1 MPNKSMKIMTR
12 SFRTVAAVLTTVWC
26 VSSCSAP
33 KDIVY
38 FQDITENGTAAAVQP
53 KAVTVRPN
61 DKISIMVNSRD
72 PQLSD
77 MFNLPY
83 VSRQLGQASRGSSY
97 GNNQGLSGYT
107 VNEQGNI
114 DFPVLGTLHVAGM
127 TRHEIASMIKSELIA
142 KDLVKDPV
150 VTVEFLNLAVSVI
163 GEVNRPGRYAIERD
177 NMSVMD
183 ALSAA
188 GDLTINGVRTNVK
201 VIRTENGT
209 QNTYLLD
216 LTSAE
221 SLRNSP
227 AYYLQQDD
235 IVVIEPNDT
244 RKRQST
250 VNGNNVRSTS
260 FWISLASLATSVA
273 VLIKK

>member
-1 MPNKSMKIMTR
+1 
-12 SFRTVAAVLTTVWC
+12 
-26 VSSCSAP
+26 
-33 KDIVY
+33 
-38 FQDITENGTAAAVQP
+38 
-53 KAVTVRPN
+53 
-61 DKISIMVNSRD
+61 
-72 PQLSD
+72 
-77 MFNLPY
+77 
-83 VSRQLGQASRGSSY
+83 
-97 GNNQGLSGYT
+97 
-107 VNEQGNI
+107 
-114 DFPVLGTLHVAGM
+114 
-127 TRHEIASMIKSELIA
+127 
-142 KDLVKDPV
+142 
-150 VTVEFLNLAVSVI
+150 
-163 GEVNRPGRYAIERD
+163 
-177 NMSVMD
+177 MD

>member
-12 SFRTVAAVLTTVWC
+12 SFRTVAAVLTTAWC